1 MLDEAPSPLR
11 TQALRVAVVNDVE
24 LVTKGLQAML
34 APFGERVVVV
44 DAVTGAVPAG
54 SADIVLFDTFAT
66 DESSLARVATM
77 IADRSL
83 TKIVLYTWEVD
94 GEFATAARV
103 RDVDAVVCKTTPAE
117 DLVSVL
123 ERIHRGESI
132 VMACDLGSRQG
143 REPRTAR
150 HAADERLSSLSD
162 REREVLSILAA
173 GASNKEIAD
182 ELFVSAETI
191 KSHVRSIL
199 SKLGAKN
206 RTEAALIARGATP
219 RSAGVR

>member
-1 MLDEAPSPLR
+1 MDEATSPLR
-11 TQALRVAVVNDVE
+11 TQTLRVAVVNDVE

-34 APFGERVVVV
+34 APFADRISVV
-44 DAVTGAVPAG
+44 DAVYGSIPAG
-54 SADIVLFDTFAT
+54 SADIVLFDTFAS
-66 DESSLARVATM
+66 DEASLARVAAM
-77 IADRSL
+77 VADRSL

-94 GEFATAARV
+94 GDFASAARS
-103 RDVDAVVCKTTPAE
+103 RDVDAVVCKTTPAH
-117 DLVSVL
+117 DLVLVL

-132 VMACDLGSRQG
+132 VMACDLGSRHG
-143 REPRTAR
+143 KDVRTSRNAT
-150 HAADERLSSLSD
+150 DERLGTLSD

-206 RTEAALIARGATP
+206 RTEAALIARGAAP
-219 RSAGVR
+219 RSAGIR